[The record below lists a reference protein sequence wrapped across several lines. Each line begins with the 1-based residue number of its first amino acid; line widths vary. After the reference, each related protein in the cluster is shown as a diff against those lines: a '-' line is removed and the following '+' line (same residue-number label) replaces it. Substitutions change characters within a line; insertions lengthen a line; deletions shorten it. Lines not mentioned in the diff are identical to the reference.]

1 MSDEEIVVSVV
12 TVDQLACSGIDLAW
26 VSLTIITI
34 CMLNNIT
41 LCSFMYD
48 PVCKLDIL
56 NIHS

>member
-1 MSDEEIVVSVV
+1 MSDDILVYLP
-12 TVDQLACSGIDLAW
+12 TVDQADLAS